1 MNELEINKAV
11 LEKLGYK
18 FFEPVLRSDEDEA
31 SITVI
36 NMKAD
41 RTVNVDYC
49 NEWEYAGPII
59 EKYKIDLTWCDD
71 EGVVSWVANHGEIY
85 RPKFDKS
92 ALKAAMLCF
101 LEMEVKGQ

>member
-18 FFEPVLRSDEDEA
+18 FFEPVLRSDEDES

-49 NEWEYAGPII
+49 NEWQYAGPII
-59 EKYKIDLTWCDD
+59 EKYKISLQYEYMMGSWSADCVTHSILD
-71 EGVVSWVANHGEIY
+71 E
-85 RPKFDKS
+85 S

-101 LEMEVKGQ
+101 LEMEI